1 MALPRPVGPADA
13 TFLYA
18 ESRESAQHTGTLLRF
33 RPPEDAPPDYLRGV
47 LQQLRTGA
55 AVASPWNRKLATP
68 AFQYNPFHSWVEDKD
83 FDFDYHVR
91 RTAVPSPGDERELG
105 ILVARLHASHLD
117 LFKPPWEMHVIEGLE
132 DGSFALLLKVHHALA
147 DGYTM
152 SIIAS
157 QYLSADPDDLEPRM
171 FFNVP
176 INLGADPTAGAGE
189 LAATLR
195 NPVALLRAVGRGAG
209 SAGALARA
217 LTRLTVHR
225 GALVGTFQAPHT
237 MFNQRITRNRR
248 FATQQYPLDQLKR
261 IAAASGTKLNDV
273 ALAVCGGALRRYLLE
288 QGDLPSA
295 PLIAFVPVNVR
306 PKGDPGGGN
315 AVGAMLASMATD
327 VADPVERLRA
337 VAASTTEAKNQYEG
351 LSRESIMAYSAALMS
366 PIGLQSLA
374 AVTGLRAQQQL
385 FNVTVSNVPG
395 PAEPLYFAGARME
408 ACYPLSIIAHG
419 LALNIT
425 LFSYAGQMH
434 IGFTGCRDTVPH
446 LQKLALYTGEAVTEL
461 EQALAPKS

>member
-18 ESRESAQHTGTLLRF
+18 ESRESAQHTGTLMRF
-33 RPPEDAPPDYLRGV
+33 RAPEDAPPDYLRGV
-47 LQQLRTGA
+47 LQRLRTGPQ
-55 AVASPWNRKLATP
+55 VASPWNRKLATP
-68 AFQYNPFHSWVEDKD
+68 GFQYNPLHTWVEDKD

-91 RTAVPSPGDERELG
+91 RTAVPAPGDERELG

-117 LFKPPWEMHVIEGLE
+117 LFKPPWELHVIEGLE
-132 DGSFALLLKVHHALA
+132 SGSFALLLKVHHALA

-152 SIIAS
+152 STIAS
-157 QYLSADPDDLEPRM
+157 QFLSVDPDELEPRM
-171 FFNVP
+171 FFNIP
-176 INLGADPTAGAGE
+176 INSAPGAADP
-189 LAATLR
+189 AAALR
-195 NPVALLRAVGRGAG
+195 NPVELLRSVGRGAG
-209 SAGALARA
+209 SVGAVARA
-217 LTRLTVHR
+217 LTRLTVKR
-225 GALVGTFQAPHT
+225 GALVGTFQAPNS

-248 FATQQYPLDQLKR
+248 FATQQYPLEQLKR
-261 IAAASGTKLNDV
+261 IATASGTKLNDV
-273 ALAVCGGALRRYLLE
+273 ALAACGGALRKYLLE
-288 QGDLPSA
+288 QGDLPSK

-337 VAASTTEAKNQYEG
+337 VAASTQEAKNQYQG
-351 LSRESIMAYSAALMS
+351 LSREAIMAYSAALMS
-366 PIGLQSLA
+366 PIGLQTLG

-395 PAEPLYFAGARME
+395 PTEALYFAGARME

-446 LQKLALYTGEAVTEL
+446 LQKLALYTGDAVGEL
-461 EQALAPKS
+461 EQALTPQSLT